1 MNCVLSITKL
11 SYGILAYIIQDGV
24 DTPEYIVRAYRETD
38 NENDRVAFHVVM
50 QHDARDAKSS
60 IGVSH
65 LFSSSEEELFQLACT
80 APFDVYYVREAIN
93 VLRDKIVS
101 YVSPGDVQ
109 TTKED
114 IVLQY

>member
-1 MNCVLSITKL
+1 MECILSITKL
-11 SYGILAYIIQDGV
+11 SYGILAYIVQDG
-24 DTPEYIVRAYRETD
+24 DEPEYIVRAYRETD
-38 NENDRVAFHVVM
+38 NEKDRLAFHVVM
-50 QHDARDAKSS
+50 QHGTRES

-65 LFSSSEEELFQLACT
+65 LFSASEEELFQLACT
-80 APFDVYYVREAIN
+80 VPFDVYYVREAIN
-93 VLRDKIVS
+93 VLRDKISS